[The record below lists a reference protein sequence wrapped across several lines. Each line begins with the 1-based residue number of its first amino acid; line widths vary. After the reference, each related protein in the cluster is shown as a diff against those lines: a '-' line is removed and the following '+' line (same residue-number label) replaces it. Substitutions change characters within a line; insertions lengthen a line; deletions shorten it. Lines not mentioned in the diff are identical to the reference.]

1 MQQWLHSSLFVKRFV
16 HSLSVLRFWKS
27 FFENAQ
33 AVAVFFCLSY
43 LSESGQLLGFWVVVI
58 VFGFHPVVQL
68 IEALN
73 KRQEGQDVDG

>member
-1 MQQWLHSSLFVKRFV
+1 MKRFV
-16 HSLSVLRFWKS
+16 HSLSTLRFWKS

-33 AVAVFFCLSY
+33 AVAVFFYLSY
-43 LSESGQLLGFWVVVI
+43 LSESGQYLGFWVVVI
-58 VFGFHPVVQL
+58 VFGFYPVVQL